1 MQSVVEL
8 GPGASSVILG
18 RYGPDT
24 LQLFGIEHDARFASV
39 VRWFLEQHGIANYRL
54 LEAPLTPQSF
64 DGRVIEWYDPV
75 FIEELPDRIDALV
88 VDRPPGTAGRL
99 ARAPAWP
106 RLCDRMRP
114 GGACSCR

>member
-18 RYGPDT
+18 RYGP
-24 LQLFGIEHDARFASV
+24 
-39 VRWFLEQHGIANYRL
+39 YRL

-64 DGRVIEWYDPV
+64 GGRVIEWYDPA

-88 VDRPPGTAGRL
+88 VDGPRYNGPFGSRPCL
-99 ARAPAWP
+99 AAAPRSHATW
-106 RLCDRMRP
+106 
-114 GGACSCR
+114 GACSCR